1 MRGEALQRTPSV
13 TAHVSPARPADFL
26 DVLSLELR
34 LFASVLLCRPK
45 PTGDQAERALEWA
58 SRTEARRLIETG
70 RASAGTERTLAFKL
84 LYGGARAEAAAMRP
98 VDIADVPRGA
108 RWERALGGLAT
119 LRHRQ
124 RAVLVLHVGLGICL
138 ADVADIVGVR
148 EPEAHR
154 VVEAATAALLRTLGE
169 PLDAARALRIG
180 AAHFTKLPD
189 AVGPMPADRPE
200 PVRLPRAV
208 TRAFVGPPVASV
220 TVDILPRRRH
230 EVSLPATAVENLLAS
245 IEGVPADMGPEP
257 VTPEDPPAV
266 PESPKRV
273 RRFDAGS
280 LAVAAAAVLIVVGVL
295 LPASERGVM
304 RPATASG
311 RAAAISGEEP
321 APSQVM
327 GVRRVA
333 PVRPVLTVRSGDS
346 LWSIASSRLG
356 DPYRWPEIWR
366 LNRGRVMQG
375 SVRFS
380 DPDVIRPR
388 WRLILPR

>member
-1 MRGEALQRTPSV
+1 M
-13 TAHVSPARPADFL
+13 
-26 DVLSLELR
+26 
-34 LFASVLLCRPK
+34 
-45 PTGDQAERALEWA
+45 
-58 SRTEARRLIETG
+58 
-70 RASAGTERTLAFKL
+70 
-84 LYGGARAEAAAMRP
+84 
-98 VDIADVPRGA
+98 
-108 RWERALGGLAT
+108 AT

-124 RAVLVLHVGLGICL
+124 RAVLVLHLGLGIGL

-154 VVEAATAALLRTLGE
+154 VVEAAKTALLRSLGE
-169 PLDAARALRIG
+169 PLDAARALRVG
-180 AAHFTKLPD
+180 VARLTTLPEE
-189 AVGPMPADRPE
+189 VGPRPADRPE

-208 TRAFVGPPVASV
+208 TRAFVGAPVASV

-230 EVSLPATAVENLLAS
+230 VVSLPATAVENLLAS
-245 IEGVPADMGPEP
+245 VEDLPADMGPEP
-257 VTPEDPPAV
+257 VSPDEPPTV
-266 PESPKRV
+266 PARPKRV

-311 RAAAISGEEP
+311 RAAVISDAER
-321 APSQVM
+321 APSKVL

-346 LWSIASSRLG
+346 LWSIAGSRLG

-366 LNRGRVMQG
+366 LNRGRVMPD

-380 DPDVIRPR
+380 DPDQIRPR
-388 WRLILPR
+388 WRLVLPR